1 MTSSFPID
9 YDMTTAGFYL
19 QLFIKSAVIVTM
31 GFIALFVGRLL
42 KSSKATI
49 VTSFLL
55 IFLTQ
60 ASIGDLTMA
69 DKAVFP
75 VILTVISLASAFLSV
90 CRAEKEDLM

>member
-9 YDMTTAGFYL
+9 YDMTGVGFYL
-19 QLFIKSAVIVTM
+19 QLLVKSAVIVTM
-31 GFIALFVGRLL
+31 GFIALFVGLAM

-69 DKAVFP
+69 NQAAFP
-75 VILTVISLASAFLSV
+75 LILTLISLAAAFFSV
-90 CRAEKEDLM
+90 SRAETDDLM